1 MFDGRI
7 TELVKMAVALTV
19 YDKFM
24 LRQVHHAEDV
34 QASVELAGLEVD
46 NLIPEPVTQGLAGD
60 YL

>member
-24 LRQVHHAEDV
+24 LRQVHQHEEAEARVD
-34 QASVELAGLEVD
+34 VD
-46 NLIPEPVTQGLAGD
+46 NFLPEPVTQGFAGG
-60 YL
+60 YF